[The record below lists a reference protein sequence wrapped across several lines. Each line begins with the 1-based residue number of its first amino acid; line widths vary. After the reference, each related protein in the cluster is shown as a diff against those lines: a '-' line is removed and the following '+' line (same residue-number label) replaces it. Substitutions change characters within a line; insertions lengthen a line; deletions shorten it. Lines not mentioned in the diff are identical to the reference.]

1 MRLDLFSGTVFTTHQ
16 PALWDSD
23 AAAYETPLPVTF
35 FTFSGKSNWRL
46 NRDSSESSPTMC
58 DKKATEAEVSQG
70 EATVGRI
77 LVVVLPYAL

>member
-1 MRLDLFSGTVFTTHQ
+1 MGLDLFSGTVFTTHQ

-35 FTFSGKSNWRL
+35 FTFSGKSNWHL
-46 NRDSSESSPTMC
+46 NRDSSERGPTVC

-70 EATVGRI
+70 EASVGRI
-77 LVVVLPYAL
+77 LAVVLPYAL